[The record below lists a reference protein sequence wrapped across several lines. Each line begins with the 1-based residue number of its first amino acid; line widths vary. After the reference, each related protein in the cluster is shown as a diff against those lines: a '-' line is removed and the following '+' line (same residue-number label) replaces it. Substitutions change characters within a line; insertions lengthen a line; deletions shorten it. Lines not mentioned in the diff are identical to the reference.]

1 MTLRLYGSPRK
12 RRESTTDWDIGRG
25 QTTDRRISVH
35 ANSTGRRPRAGTTG
49 RAQTARS
56 AGPPTRLLR
65 RWAGVAAVGLTVAGV
80 AACGTAPPGDGE
92 AASPTFSRAT
102 SAALGF
108 EGPVANV
115 TDLVAP
121 TPDDGTWTIVGSVF
135 EPDEGR
141 SVATVWTSEDGAA
154 WESEDVGAGSADETM
169 TAATRTEDGIVA
181 VGRVGGGDQA
191 DAALW
196 TRADGE
202 WTASSPEPLGG
213 EHEQWAFDVAAGPGG
228 MVVAGGENVWGEIR
242 PRLWFSADGSDW
254 TSVDGGPG
262 GPLDTTGEE
271 TVRAVTPAGDGFVAV
286 GSRLVDN
293 EQDGMAWYSADGESW
308 EQLDTPTLSG
318 PGRQEVVSVT
328 AFDGGLVAGGMSD
341 LNGDGRGEPVVWRSA
356 DGRTWDGPN
365 ASLPMSEGK
374 WDAARDLEVQ
384 SISFGPTGGL
394 IAAGGNEWRPV
405 VWQSTD
411 GGVTWVELPDPVHGN
426 LFQDGVALRAAASLD
441 GVTVAIGAE
450 PSVLLLDWPRWA
462 DVSGDAFPK
471 SEAQPFATS
480 VATDGE
486 GTTIAAGGLFTAS
499 VGEQREAFAGQLWRR
514 TGDGWEALDNANLAA
529 GHVLDV
535 TSFAGGFVAVGLEDF
550 GLASK
555 RVTVTDTN
563 PDGLMWLSRD
573 GNDWARF
580 GVADARINEE
590 MLGFI
595 DDPSQAGL
603 PAAIEQLEREDPP
616 VSVAPAGGDG
626 TRSLAAVSAYGDG
639 FIAVGSVYYGGD
651 AEPIILMSPDGVNVG
666 AESPPHA
673 GPGIQQYD
681 DVCVDDEGNAVVV
694 GAGGTNGAYD
704 VFAALRKP
712 EAWTAASGPF
722 TGSGDQRAYACA
734 ASDEGFI
741 MVGSDDRTG
750 NRDARVWTS
759 TDGLEWTEV
768 ESSILGGTGDQ
779 WASAVAPAPGG
790 GWLVAGTDRAT
801 GDGDIALWR
810 IDSSGDVTRRDRGER
825 ALRGPGEQ
833 TVSSID
839 ITEDGHVTL
848 AGNDYGRVGLWESAT
863 VDR

>member
-1 MTLRLYGSPRK
+1 
-12 RRESTTDWDIGRG
+12 
-25 QTTDRRISVH
+25 
-35 ANSTGRRPRAGTTG
+35 
-49 RAQTARS
+49 
-56 AGPPTRLLR
+56 
-65 RWAGVAAVGLTVAGV
+65 VA
-80 AACGTAPPGDGE
+80 
-92 AASPTFSRAT
+92 
-102 SAALGF
+102 
-108 EGPVANV
+108 
-115 TDLVAP
+115 
-121 TPDDGTWTIVGSVF
+121 
-135 EPDEGR
+135 
-141 SVATVWTSEDGAA
+141 
-154 WESEDVGAGSADETM
+154 
-169 TAATRTEDGIVA
+169 
-181 VGRVGGGDQA
+181 
-191 DAALW
+191 
-196 TRADGE
+196 
-202 WTASSPEPLGG
+202 
-213 EHEQWAFDVAAGPGG
+213 
-228 MVVAGGENVWGEIR
+228 
-242 PRLWFSADGSDW
+242 
-254 TSVDGGPG
+254 
-262 GPLDTTGEE
+262 
-271 TVRAVTPAGDGFVAV
+271 
-286 GSRLVDN
+286 
-293 EQDGMAWYSADGESW
+293 
-308 EQLDTPTLSG
+308 
-318 PGRQEVVSVT
+318 
-328 AFDGGLVAGGMSD
+328 
-341 LNGDGRGEPVVWRSA
+341 
-356 DGRTWDGPN
+356 
-365 ASLPMSEGK
+365 
-374 WDAARDLEVQ
+374 

-394 IAAGGNEWRPV
+394 IAAGGNEWQPV
-405 VWQSTD
+405 IWQSTD
-411 GGVTWVELPDPVHGN
+411 GGATWVELPNPVHGD

-441 GVTVAIGAE
+441 GVTMAIGAE
-450 PSVLLLDWPRWA
+450 PSVLRLDWPRWE

-486 GTTIAAGGLFTAS
+486 GTTVAAGGLFTAS
-499 VGEQREAFAGQLWRR
+499 VGEQREVFAGQLWRR
-514 TGDGWEALDNANLAA
+514 SGDGWEALDSANLAA

-555 RVTVTDTN
+555 RVTTDDTN
-563 PDGLMWLSRD
+563 PDGLLWLSRD
-573 GNDWARF
+573 GADWARF

-666 AESPPHA
+666 AESPPHVGA
-673 GPGIQQYD
+673 GIQQYD

-704 VFAALRKP
+704 VFAAVRKP
-712 EAWTAASGPF
+712 EAWTAANGPF

-779 WASAVAPAPGG
+779 WASAVAPVPGG

-839 ITEDGHVTL
+839 VTEAGHVTL
-848 AGNDYGRVGLWESAT
+848 AGNDYGRVGLWESST